1 MSDGGW
7 IKIHRDIW
15 KNPWMYKPNVLTVWV
30 YILCHVEYQPTDVIF
45 EGKRMTLQ
53 AGQGLFK
60 FYQVAQELGIAV
72 TTLHRIVEMLKNEKQ
87 IEKQSSPRNTVITV
101 VNWEK
106 YQTVGKQ
113 NEKQAEN
120 KRKTNEKQT
129 ENLHINNK
137 NLRSKEFKKI
147 YGEYHNV
154 KLTDEELAKLKAEF
168 PDWNERIERLSE
180 YIDSK
185 GDKYKNHLST
195 IRSWARRDK
204 EKGNGTNQLGGQANR
219 NESNLAAIEEAVRT
233 AEARRKAGTM
243 GTVQTGGHP
252 ADQGVRTTY
261 PWQRPKV

>member
-1 MSDGGW
+1 
-7 IKIHRDIW
+7 
-15 KNPWMYKPNVLTVWV
+15 MYKPNVLTVWV

-45 EGKRMTLQ
+45 EGKRLTLQ

-72 TTLHRIVEMLKNEKQ
+72 TTLHRIVETLKNEKQ

-106 YQTVGKQ
+106 YQAVGKQ
-113 NEKQAEN
+113 NEKQTEN

-129 ENLHINNK
+129 ENLPINKK
-137 NLRSKEFKKI
+137 NLRNKEIKNV
-147 YGEYHNV
+147 YGTYQNV
-154 KLTDEELAKLKAEF
+154 FLTDEDFQKLKNEF
-168 PDWNERIERLSE
+168 TDWQDRLNRLSE
-180 YIDSK
+180 YIASTGK
-185 GDKYKNHLST
+185 KYKDHLAT

-204 EKGNGTNQLGGQANR
+204 ENGHGTNQLGGQANR

-243 GTVQTGGHP
+243 GTVQAGGHP